1 MQKHTHARV
10 GRMIADDLARL
21 HGIRLDMAAFEA
33 GCVLPDQKLRYVIL
47 HPHYFKRSFPYLC
60 GMIRRT
66 MRDMQKGELTMERFS
81 LRLGLICHYIAD
93 FFCHAHN
100 HPRYLGYGIHKRYE
114 QSLDTSL
121 DDTGVATIL
130 KDAKSHRAAYL
141 IARSWT
147 IAQWLWQIH
156 REYRQNAPS
165 LQNDMEY
172 SITAQAVTLDH
183 MASLLWDALPQAE
196 ASV

>member
-10 GRMIADDLARL
+10 GRIIAGDLARK
-21 HGIRLDMAAFEA
+21 GIRLDIEAFEA
-33 GCVLPDQKLRYVIL
+33 GCVLPDQKLRYMIL

-66 MRDMQKGELTMERFS
+66 VRDMQRGEISMEHFS

-100 HPRYLGYGIHKRYE
+100 HPRYLGYTKHKRYE
-114 QSLDTSL
+114 QSLDSSL
-121 DDTGVATIL
+121 AEPEIMAIL
-130 KDAKSHRAAYL
+130 KNAKSRRAAYL
-141 IARSWT
+141 IAQSWT

-165 LQNDMEY
+165 QQNDMEY
-172 SITAQAVTLDH
+172 SITAQAVTVDH
-183 MASLLWDALPQAE
+183 MTSLLWDTLPLA
-196 ASV
+196 ATGG